1 MPTRGQR
8 RAARLRERADIGV
21 LLAEYGYG
29 VLPDDTREQQY
40 RCDLHGVDNKP
51 SARYYPRTNS
61 TYCFACGKARD
72 PISLVMDKEGL
83 SFREACDKLEQR
95 FNLPAL
101 PWEEGEDKEEESS
114 AIAEIDEIVASGV
127 SFDREARR
135 MDRFLDNL
143 VHDRSFDMQLTLGF
157 VEVYDRI
164 MYGVR
169 KQGWSEVEGKASLAR
184 LHRRILEKLREVT

>member
-29 VLPDDTREQQY
+29 ILPDDTREQQY
-40 RCDLHGVDNKP
+40 RCDLHGIDNKP

-95 FNLPAL
+95 FNLPPL
-101 PWEEGEDKEEESS
+101 PWEEEDTEEEAPSVVG
-114 AIAEIDEIVASGV
+114 EIDEIVASGV
-127 SFDREARR
+127 SFEREAKR
-135 MDRFLDNL
+135 MDRFLDNI

-169 KQGWSEVEGKASLAR
+169 KQEWSEMEGKASLAR
-184 LHRRILEKLREVT
+184 LHRRLLEKLREVT